1 MSAAELLLR
10 ANGLAV
16 DRGRRRVLQDVT
28 LELRA
33 GEALAVVGPNA
44 AGKSTLVQALAGL
57 LPAAAGDVRLVGR
70 PLADWPRDARARTLA
85 LVSSREEGIDSLSV
99 ADRVA
104 LGRYPHRGPF
114 QPYTAEDEAAVSRAL
129 ARTGIAH
136 LAARRLGTLSA
147 GERQLT
153 TLARGLAQEPRV
165 LLLDEPAAHLDVGHQ
180 LQLFRTLDEVRRA
193 GVGVLAVI
201 HDLAR
206 AAAWAERMLLLHEG
220 RIVAEGAPD
229 AVLESRAA
237 EEAFGVAIRGV
248 AVGGG
253 EKLWRFEASHDGPRE
268 PPGRSPTSRSAP
280 SRSE

>member
-1 MSAAELLLR
+1 MSAVELLLQAR
-10 ANGLAV
+10 ALAV
-16 DRGRRRVLQDVT
+16 DRGKRRVLHDVS

-44 AGKSTLVQALAGL
+44 AGKSTLVQALTGL
-57 LPAAAGDVRLVGR
+57 LPAAAGEVRLAGR

-85 LVSSREEGIDSLSV
+85 LVTSREEGLDSLSV

-114 QPYTAEDEAAVSRAL
+114 QPWVAEDEAAVSRAL
-129 ARTGIAH
+129 ARTGIAE
-136 LAARRLGTLSA
+136 LAERRLGTLSA

-220 RIVAEGAPD
+220 RIAAEGAPD
-229 AVLESRAA
+229 AVLATDAA
-237 EEAFGVAIRGV
+237 ARAFGVKIRGH
-248 AVGGG
+248 AVPGV
-253 EKLWRFEASHDGPRE
+253 KSALYSFEPEGPAQGPASGY
-268 PPGRSPTSRSAP
+268 RSPSGR
-280 SRSE
+280 